1 MAIQKE
7 HPLFTREDDN
17 LRAVI
22 ELDLK
27 EALTGW
33 KRTIG
38 TIDGKQLPIS
48 GGGPTQP
55 GFKENFPNLGMPKSK
70 KPTERGDMIVEVK
83 VKFPSSLT
91 PAQKAQLKE
100 IL

>member
-1 MAIQKE
+1 MPNQKP
-7 HPLFTREDDN
+7 HPAFKREEDN
-17 LRAVI
+17 LRHII

-33 KRTIG
+33 SRLIG
-38 TIDGKQLPIS
+38 TIDGKQVPAS
-48 GGGPTQP
+48 GGGPTPP
-55 GFKENFPNLGMPKSK
+55 GHVITFPHLGMPKSK
-70 KPTERGDMIVEVK
+70 KPSERGDMLVEVK

-91 PAQKAQLKE
+91 LAQKSHLKE

>member
-1 MAIQKE
+1 MQKDHE
-7 HPLFTREDDN
+7 LFRREGDN
-17 LRAVI
+17 LIATV

-33 KRTIG
+33 KRTLP
-38 TIDGKQLPIS
+38 TIDGKQIPVA
-48 GGGPTQP
+48 GGGPTAP
-55 GFKENFPNLGMPKSK
+55 GYRETFPERGMPKSK

-83 VKFPSSLT
+83 VKFPTSLT
-91 PAQKAQLKE
+91 PAQKIQLKE